1 MSQNA
6 EGEREFLK
14 FGNAELDRRIGGI
27 PIPSLSLIE
36 GANDS
41 GKTTFTQQ
49 IAYGVVSNGLK
60 VIYFTTEESIQGLL
74 RNMKSLSW
82 DITDAYITGR
92 LKVISINTMKINW
105 EPEISKY
112 YLITLSNYLKKKLE
126 GFNFVVID
134 SLTHLVTHANPS
146 DIIDFFGLCRSIVD
160 TQKKSFA
167 LTIHPYA
174 LNAGLAIR
182 MRSFCDGQFL
192 LEKKNFRDK
201 DVLSLTVAKLKGAA
215 KTGDSMITF
224 EVSPAFGI
232 KILPF
237 TSTRG

>member
-1 MSQNA
+1 MSQNT
-6 EGEREFLK
+6 EGELEFLK

-27 PIPSLSLIE
+27 PMPSLSLIE

-41 GKTTFTQQ
+41 GKTTFAQQ

-60 VIYFTTEESIQGLL
+60 LAYFTTEESVKSLL
-74 RNMKSLSW
+74 RNMNSLNW
-82 DITDAYITGR
+82 DTTDAYITGR
-92 LKVISINTMKINW
+92 LKVISINTMKISW

-112 YLITLSNYLKKKLE
+112 YLVILSNYLKKKLE
-126 GFNFVVID
+126 GFNYVVID
-134 SLTHLVTHANPS
+134 SLTQLVTHADPS
-146 DIIDFFGLCRSIVD
+146 DVIDFFGLCRSIVD
-160 TQKKSFA
+160 TQKKSFS

-174 LNAGLAIR
+174 LNQELATR
-182 MRSFCDGQFL
+182 MRSFCDGQFV
-192 LEKKNFRDK
+192 LEKKNFHDK

-215 KTGDSMITF
+215 KTGDSTITF
-224 EVSPAFGI
+224 EVSPSFGI

>member
-1 MSQNA
+1 MSQNI
-6 EGEREFLK
+6 EGEKEFLK

-27 PIPSLSLIE
+27 PMPSLSLIE

-41 GKTTFTQQ
+41 GKTTFAQQ
-49 IAYGVVSNGLK
+49 IAWGVVSNGLK
-60 VIYFTTEESIQGLL
+60 LIYFTTEESVKSLL
-74 RNMKSLSW
+74 KNMKSLNW
-82 DITDAYITGR
+82 DTTDAFVMGR

-112 YLITLSNYLKKKLE
+112 YLVILSNYLKKKIE
-126 GFNFVVID
+126 GFNYVVID
-134 SLTHLVTHANPS
+134 SLTQLVTHANPS
-146 DIIDFFGLCRSIVD
+146 DVIDFFGICRSIVD
-160 TQKKSFA
+160 NQEKSFS

-174 LNAGLAIR
+174 LDRELAVR

-192 LEKKNFRDK
+192 LEKKIFRDK

-215 KTGDSMITF
+215 KTGDTMITF
-224 EVSPAFGI
+224 EVSPSFGI

>member
-1 MSQNA
+1 MSQNT
-6 EGEREFLK
+6 EGELEFLK

-27 PIPSLSLIE
+27 PMPSLSLIE

-41 GKTTFTQQ
+41 GKTTFAQQ

-60 VIYFTTEESIQGLL
+60 LAYFTTEESVKSLL
-74 RNMKSLSW
+74 RNMNSLNW
-82 DITDAYITGR
+82 DTTDAYITGR
-92 LKVISINTMKINW
+92 LKVISINTMKISW

-112 YLITLSNYLKKKLE
+112 YLVILSNYLKKKLE
-126 GFNFVVID
+126 GFNYVVID
-134 SLTHLVTHANPS
+134 SLTQLVTHANPS
-146 DIIDFFGLCRSIVD
+146 DVIDFFGLCRSIVD
-160 TQKKSFA
+160 TQKKSFS

-174 LNAGLAIR
+174 LNQELATR
-182 MRSFCDGQFL
+182 MRSFCDGQFV
-192 LEKKNFRDK
+192 LEKKNFQDK

-215 KTGDSMITF
+215 KTGDSTITF
-224 EVSPAFGI
+224 EVSPSFGI